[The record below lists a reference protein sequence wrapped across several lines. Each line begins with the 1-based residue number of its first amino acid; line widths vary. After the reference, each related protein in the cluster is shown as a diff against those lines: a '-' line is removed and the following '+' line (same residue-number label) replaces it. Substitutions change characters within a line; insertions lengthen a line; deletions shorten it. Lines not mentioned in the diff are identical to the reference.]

1 MTSKITQKG
10 EKIRNFIISLFEN
23 KTELKFNEISPKV
36 EKKFGITQNTVRKH
50 LQNMF
55 EQNAI
60 DKEPNSG
67 RGVVFRLPTPT
78 FHSFEYD
85 VNQPYLNESTV
96 WVKDFWPLLNTQGEG
111 CKDILT
117 NSFTE
122 IFNNAIDHAKA
133 NKIIVNLSVDALY
146 TTIVVI
152 DDGIGIFKK
161 IKEDLNLAD
170 EHLSLIELSKGKFTS
185 DPQNHSGEGVYFAS
199 MACDYFLIAS
209 NNLKYTR
216 NLQEP
221 LGLLEDL
228 DMSHQGTTVIMRVK
242 NNTSNNCKKVY
253 DKFSS
258 IEGGFYKTKVPVR
271 LLRYQ
276 DEGIVSRSQA
286 KRLLARFNMFKV
298 VELDFEGIDM
308 IGQAFTDE
316 IFRVFKH
323 NHPDIDIQVINAT
336 KDVLDMINRINNN
349 IVG

>member
-1 MTSKITQKG
+1 MASKITQKG

-36 EKKFGITQNTVRKH
+36 ENKFGITQNTVRKH

-55 EQNAI
+55 DQNALN
-60 DKEPNSG
+60 KKPGSG
-67 RGVVFRLPTPT
+67 KTVVYSLPIPT
-78 FHSFEYD
+78 INSFEYD
-85 VNQPYLNESTV
+85 VNQPFLNESTV
-96 WVKDFWPLLNTQGEG
+96 WVKDFWPLLNTQGDG

-117 NSFTE
+117 NCFTE
-122 IFNNAIDHAKA
+122 IFNNAIEHANAK
-133 NKIIVNLSVDALY
+133 KITVHLYVDPLY
-146 TTIVVI
+146 TTILVK

-199 MACDYFLIAS
+199 IACDNFLIAS
-209 NNLKYTR
+209 NNLVYTR
-216 NLQEP
+216 NTQNP
-221 LGLLEDL
+221 LGQLEDF
-228 DMSHQGTTVIMRVK
+228 DMSRHGTTVIMRVK

-271 LLRYQ
+271 LLRYK

-286 KRLLARFNMFKV
+286 KRLLARFDMFKV
-298 VELDFEGIDM
+298 VVLDFEGIDM

-316 IFRVFKH
+316 IFRVFKR
-323 NHPDIDIQVINAT
+323 NHPDVDLQVINAT
-336 KDVLDMINRINNN
+336 KNVLDMISRITNN
-349 IVG
+349 VVV